1 MFTDP
6 LSVTYDGSS
15 KSLPRTSAEKDYTR
29 YRTADGEFEVLIS
42 NNLQSVRNGVASA
55 SIKLVRRIPD
65 PTPGDVFNDYRDIRN
80 VFGLSYSFDAQTR
93 AETSVD
99 VPRLR
104 TALLALVDST
114 FQGRVIA
121 GEK

>member
-6 LSVTYDGSS
+6 LSVTYNGSA
-15 KSLPRTSAEKDYTR
+15 KSLPRVSATNFSTIYK
-29 YRTADGEFEVLIS
+29 TADGEFEVKIS
-42 NNLQSVRNGVASA
+42 KLPAKAPEWVAGT
-55 SIKLVRRIPD
+55 SIVLARRIPD
-65 PTPGDVFNDYRDIRN
+65 PTPADVFDSYRMIRN
-80 VFGLSYSFDAQTR
+80 SFGISYSFDPTK

-114 FQGRVIA
+114 FEGRLTG
-121 GEK
+121 GEL